1 MVAVGALGVAAAPR
15 PAPTQ
20 RHVLPARRQRDL
32 PAIAHLA
39 RNAVGVRLTARKT
52 PVLVFVE
59 GRINQVG
66 GTVVVRTALRRS
78 AHCRPRGRV
87 ALRHRTLLASAS
99 NQVHVDIALGAM
111 PFEERTVHR
120 ASPFEVGDGA
130 TITTCSAEDLIVHK
144 AFAGRDKDWFDIRG
158 VVVRQGG
165 ALDRELV
172 WSELLPLLELREDQ
186 DTEPRLRQLLS
197 TLQ

>member
-1 MVAVGALGVAAAPR
+1 MIAIFAAA
-15 PAPTQ
+15 
-20 RHVLPARRQRDL
+20 VE
-32 PAIAHLA
+32 
-39 RNAVGVRLTARKT
+39 
-52 PVLVFVE
+52 VE
-59 GRINQVG
+59 GICRDAGFAFCFIG
-66 GTVVVRTALRRS
+66 GLAVQRWGQPRMTADVDLTVVTGFGGEERYVDLLLTRLM
-78 AHCRPRGRV
+78 PRITDARDF
-87 ALRHRTLLASAS
+87 ALRHRTLLACAS

-144 AFAGRDKDWFDIRG
+144 AFAGRDKDWLDIRG